1 MRRLIA
7 ASGRRPRPA
16 SWLSSRFLIWVV
28 PPDEPAATPEHRR
41 APVAFRASALDPLH
55 YRSMPTST
63 SAPVLVLVHAYP
75 MGTAMW
81 EPQMHAVPGFR
92 IVAPSMP
99 GFEGRPLL
107 RERSMDAYARDLL
120 QVLDDMRIDRA
131 VFGGLS
137 MGGYALFGVLRQAPE
152 RVAGLILADTRT
164 SEDDGPRR
172 AARERSITLA
182 RASGPPAIADEMLP
196 AILGAT
202 THARRP
208 EVVAQV
214 RGLIERQPRETIAAA
229 LEAMMNRPDSTAD
242 LAKVKVPTLI
252 VVGEE
257 DTVTPLSDAEHMRR
271 TVAGSTLVT
280 IPAAGHMANLE
291 APEAFND
298 AIREFLRGIQAA

>member
-1 MRRLIA
+1 MMT
-7 ASGRRPRPA
+7 S
-16 SWLSSRFLIWVV
+16 
-28 PPDEPAATPEHRR
+28 
-41 APVAFRASALDPLH
+41 AP
-55 YRSMPTST
+55 
-63 SAPVLVLVHAYP
+63 APVLVLIHAYP
-75 MGTAMW
+75 MGAAMW
-81 EPQMHAVPGFR
+81 QPQMQDIPGWR

-120 QVLDDMRIDRA
+120 QVLDDMGIERA

-137 MGGYALFGVLRQAPE
+137 MGGYAVFGILRQAPE

-164 SEDDGPRR
+164 SEDDAQRR

-182 RASGPPAIADEMLP
+182 RTSGPGAIATEMLP

-214 RGLIERQPRETIAAA
+214 RDLIERQPWETIAAA

-242 LAKVKVPTLI
+242 LAKAKVPTLI

-257 DTVTPLSDAEHMRR
+257 DTVTPLSDAEHMHR
-271 TVAGSTLVT
+271 TVARSTLAT

-291 APEAFND
+291 APEAFN
-298 AIREFLRGIQAA
+298 AAVRTFLGEHRFE